1 VRDGQAVVVLPVGV
15 SGQEIDLQLRR
26 WLSRG
31 TVSMQPLEHEMLVEV
46 LSVIEAPIPVEGFAA
61 LRFWGQTGER
71 SNSWMAAADPVH
83 YQVRMRDVRLRSLP
97 ADQNTASDIR
107 EIFTSLHTKFDA
119 EGDYS
124 FVRLGTHG
132 YLQIDAPMNLP
143 SVSAAVADGHVPD
156 KFTASGIAAKVYH
169 QLLGELQMFLHDH
182 AVNLRRQEAGLPE
195 INSLWLWGGGVA
207 PEPKALSIPDLY
219 SADALFAGYWA
230 SVNGTSR
237 PWLDFE
243 TCLGSSPQGFVA
255 VVDEKPTEGLSAYL
269 TALAGLL
276 KRGKLQ
282 RLVVL
287 FRDGLKVELDRV
299 DRLKV
304 WRGMSPLLTRKIREG
319 S

>member
-1 VRDGQAVVVLPVGV
+1 MRDGQAVVVLPAGV
-15 SGQEIDLQLRR
+15 SGQESDLHLRR

-31 TVSMQPLEHEMLVEV
+31 TVSMQPLEREMLTEA
-46 LSVIEAPIPVEGFAA
+46 LSVIDAPIPAEGFAA

-71 SNSWMAAADPVH
+71 SDRWMAAADPVH
-83 YQVRMRDVRLRSLP
+83 YQARLRDVRLRALP
-97 ADQNTASDIR
+97 AEQNTASDIR
-107 EIFTSLHTKFDA
+107 EIFTTLHTQFDA
-119 EGDYS
+119 EGDAS
-124 FVRLGTHG
+124 FVRLGSHG
-132 YLQIDAPMNLP
+132 YLQIDAPMELP
-143 SVSAAVADGHVPD
+143 SVSASIADGHVAD
-156 KFTASGIAAKVYH
+156 KFTSSGIAAKAYH

-182 AVNLRRQEAGLPE
+182 EVNLRRQKAGLAE

-230 SVNGTSR
+230 SVKGISR

-255 VVDEKPTEGLSAYL
+255 VVDDESTAGLAAHL

-276 KRGKLQ
+276 NRGRLQ
-282 RLVVL
+282 RLVML
-287 FRDGLKVELDRV
+287 FRDGLKVELDRF
-299 DRLKV
+299 DRLRV
-304 WRGMSPLLTRKIREG
+304 WRGMSPLLARKTHAG